1 MMRIRAFKTSLRAL
15 NLTLWAGVWIL
26 GSERAR
32 AQDLNDLLR
41 YGRPEWAVT
50 ARSAG
55 MAGANGALVGDY
67 GSVLVNPAALG
78 GIRRWTWS
86 ATMGAQFDRYRNTYL
101 NGETLSDQFRLPLTD
116 LSTMIPLGETGE
128 WDHVL
133 GMGFSQNRN
142 FAERIQFSGFN
153 ANSSLLHHWTE
164 EVNSSGRWND
174 YGSGLAYD
182 AGLIGPVDTTPNAI
196 IGSVL
201 PYGQVQ
207 QSEERLRRGRQ
218 SELSFHWSAA
228 YQNRWSLGLTM
239 GIRTLRYRWTSLYRE
254 EDRNQSTPDFESF
267 EYRRQLEVDGGGIFW
282 RLGLQGQPL
291 PWLRVG
297 MAYSGRER
305 SELTEDYRTGVTS
318 RWVNPTEEIKA
329 YSPNPDTLVPFV
341 WNYRGSNRTT
351 FSTAVFWGKK
361 GVFSL
366 DYDLI
371 GYRNMGVYQPWGE
384 GPGGS
389 DFWGDLPDWAVE
401 LNRET
406 QNSLRVG
413 QQLRLGTEW
422 IAGLTAFRMGYQ
434 WSSTPFVNGLV
445 DPVSDRSLRRFT
457 LGMGRRNGP
466 WALDA
471 AVYLESSS
479 FSEELYPLT
488 PNETGPIMRSTLTRL
503 GFMTG
508 IQYRFGL

>member
-1 MMRIRAFKTSLRAL
+1 MAL
-15 NLTLWAGVWIL
+15 SVWVGVWSMAI
-26 GSERAR
+26 EPAQ

-67 GSVLVNPAALG
+67 GSVLVNPASLG

-86 ATMGAQFDRYRNTYL
+86 ATLGAQSDFYRNTYL
-101 NGETLSDQFRLPLTD
+101 NGETWSDQFRLPLQD
-116 LSTMIPLGETGE
+116 ISTMIPVGETGD

-153 ANSSLLHHWTE
+153 SNSSLLHHWAE
-164 EVNSSGRWND
+164 EVNNSRQWND

-182 AGLIGPVDTTPNAI
+182 AGLLGPVDTTPNAI

-218 SELSFHWSAA
+218 SELSFHWAA
-228 YQNRWSLGLTM
+228 TYQNRWNLGLTM
-239 GIRTLRYRWTSLYRE
+239 GIRTLRYRWSSLYQ
-254 EDRNQSTPDFESF
+254 EDDITQSTPDFESF
-267 EYRRQLEVDGGGIFW
+267 EYRRQLEVTGGGIFW

-305 SELTEDYRTGVTS
+305 SELTEDYRTGITS

-329 YSPNPDTLVPFV
+329 YSPNPDTMVPFV
-341 WNYRGSNRTT
+341 WHYRGSNRTT

-361 GVFSL
+361 GVLSL
-366 DYDLI
+366 DYDLM
-371 GYRNMGVYQPWGE
+371 GYRNMGVYQPWNN

-389 DFWGDLPDWAVE
+389 NFWGDLPDWAVE

-406 QNSLRVG
+406 RNSLRVG
-413 QQLRLGTEW
+413 QQVRLGTEW
-422 IAGLTAFRMGYQ
+422 IAGLMAFRMGYQ
-434 WSSTPFVNGLV
+434 WSSTPFAPGLV
-445 DPVSDRSLRRFT
+445 DPATDRSTRRFT

-466 WALDA
+466 WVLDA
-471 AVYLESSS
+471 AFYLESSS
-479 FSEELYPLT
+479 FSEELYPIT
-488 PNETGPIMRSTLTRL
+488 PFEAGPVLRSTLTRM

>member
-1 MMRIRAFKTSLRAL
+1 MASNR
-15 NLTLWAGVWIL
+15 TLWMVCHRFLTTVIVLIGL
-26 GSERAR
+26 LQTNLR

-55 MAGANGALVGDY
+55 MGGANGSLVGDY

-78 GIRRWTWS
+78 GIRRLTWS
-86 ATMGAQFDRYRNTYL
+86 ATLGARSDLYQNTFL
-101 NGETLSDQFRLPLTD
+101 NDESWSSQFRLPLQD
-116 LSTMIPLGETGE
+116 LSLMFPVGETGD

-142 FAERIQFSGFN
+142 FAERIEFTGYN
-153 ANSSLLHHWTE
+153 TNSSLLHHWADD
-164 EVNSSGRWND
+164 VNRSGQWND

-182 AGLIGPVDTTPNAI
+182 AGLLGPVDTTPNAL

-201 PYGQVQ
+201 PNAQIQ

-228 YQNRWSLGLTM
+228 YQKRWNLGLTM
-239 GIRTLRYRWTSLYRE
+239 GIRTLRYRWNSLYRE
-254 EDRNQSTPDFESF
+254 EDINNKTPDFESF
-267 EYRRQLEVDGGGIFW
+267 DYKRQLDVTGSGIFW

-291 PWLRVG
+291 PWLRIG

-305 SELTEDYRTGVTS
+305 SQLEEDYRTGVVA
-318 RWVNPTEEIKA
+318 RWVNPTEEIKT
-329 YSPNPDTLVPFV
+329 YSPNPDTMLPFV

-351 FSTAVFWGKK
+351 LSAAVFWGKK
-361 GVFSL
+361 GLLSL
-366 DYDLI
+366 DYDWI
-371 GYRNMGVYQPWGE
+371 GYRNMGVYQPWGG
-384 GPGGS
+384 GPGVG

-406 QNSLRVG
+406 QNMLRVG

-422 IAGLTAFRMGYQ
+422 IAGLNAFRMGYQ
-434 WSSTPFVNGLV
+434 WSSSPFARGLV
-445 DPVSDRSLRRFT
+445 DPASDQRQRRFT
-457 LGMGRRNGP
+457 LGAGRRNGP
-466 WALDA
+466 WVLDVA
-471 AVYLESSS
+471 AYLETSS
-479 FSEELYPLT
+479 FSEELYPLS
-488 PNETGPIMRSTLTRL
+488 PSETGPVMRSTLTRL